1 MTGVLR
7 RGLVAGAVGT
17 TVIDA
22 VTWLDMAIR
31 GRPASEL
38 PRRTVEA
45 GLDAFGLDV
54 PGNAHQRRNR
64 EEAFGALS
72 GIGAGLGVGVAAS
85 TARALGL
92 RLPGPLGAV
101 VTGLGAMATTDLSAQ
116 SLGTTDIGSWSAGDW
131 AADVVPHL
139 AYGFA
144 TSAVLR
150 GMERREPGAKAQLKR
165 PSVGLLCRSLML
177 GIASGGR
184 SSLAVAMPVLTSR
197 RTSSAGKAMGAL
209 ALAGELGADK
219 HPDIPSRLDPPAL
232 QMRVGAGAVG
242 GAALAS
248 RDNASTGLPML
259 AGAVGAV
266 VGSVA
271 GAAWRDGSG
280 LRGWQ
285 SGLVEDGASVAL
297 AALACRG

>member
-17 TVIDA
+17 TVINA

-45 GLDAFGLDV
+45 SLDALGVDL

-85 TARALGL
+85 TGRALGL

-101 VTGLGAMATTDLSAQ
+101 VTGLGAMAMTDLSAQ
-116 SLGTTDIGSWSAGDW
+116 SLGTTDIGSWSAADW
-131 AADVVPHL
+131 AADLVPHL
-139 AYGFA
+139 TYGFA
-144 TSAVLR
+144 TTAVLR
-150 GMERREPGAKAQLKR
+150 GMERREPGAKAVLKR
-165 PSVGLLCRSLML
+165 PSFGLLCRSLML
-177 GIASGGR
+177 GVASGGR
-184 SSLAVAMPVLTSR
+184 SSLAVAMPALTSR
-197 RTSSAGKAMGAL
+197 RTGTAGKAMGAL

-219 HPDIPSRLDPPAL
+219 HPDIPTRLDPPAL
-232 QMRVGAGAVG
+232 QVRVGAGAIG

-248 RDNASTGLPML
+248 RADSSTGLPML

-285 SGLVEDGASVAL
+285 SGLVEDGAAVAL

>member
-17 TVIDA
+17 TVINA

-45 GLDAFGLDV
+45 GLDAFGVDV
-54 PGNAHQRRNR
+54 PGDTDQRRNR
-64 EEAFGALS
+64 EDAFGALS

-85 TARALGL
+85 TGRALGL

-101 VTGLGAMATTDLSAQ
+101 VTGLGAMAMTDLSAQ
-116 SLGTTDIGSWSAGDW
+116 SLGTTDIGSWDAGDW
-131 AADVVPHL
+131 AADLVPHL

-144 TSAVLR
+144 TTAVLR
-150 GMERREPGAKAQLKR
+150 GMERREPGAKADLKR

-184 SSLAVAMPVLTSR
+184 SSLGVAMPALTSR
-197 RTSSAGKAMGAL
+197 RTGTAGKAMGAL

-219 HPDIPSRLDPPAL
+219 HPDIPTRLDPPAL
-232 QMRVGAGAVG
+232 QVRVGAGAIG

-248 RDNASTGLPML
+248 RADSSTGLPML

-285 SGLVEDGASVAL
+285 SGLVEDGAAVAL